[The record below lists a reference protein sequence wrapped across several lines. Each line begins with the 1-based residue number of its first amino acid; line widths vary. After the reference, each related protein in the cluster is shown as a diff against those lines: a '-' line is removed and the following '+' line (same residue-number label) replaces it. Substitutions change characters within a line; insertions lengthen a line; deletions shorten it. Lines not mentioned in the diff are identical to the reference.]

1 MSGEERLAHFPVAFF
16 SVVMGLSGLTL
27 VWQHAARLL
36 AAPAAIGAGL
46 AVVTVVTFVV
56 LAGFYALKMLRHPA
70 AVREELEHP
79 VRLSFFPAISISLIL
94 LGTLLLEL
102 VPPLAHGLWAIG
114 TLLHLSLTLY
124 VAGCWMHHERYEI
137 AHINPAWFIPAVGNI
152 LVPLAGIPLGYPA
165 VSWFFFSIGLLFWIV
180 LLTIVFYRMFFH
192 APLPARLLP
201 TLFIMIAPPAVGF
214 VAWTRLV
221 GQLDAMGLIL
231 VNIGLFLT
239 LLLATQARRFAA
251 LPFFLSFWAYSF
263 PLAAITIATFTY
275 HELTGAAGLLWLG
288 TGLLGVTTLV
298 IAWLT
303 VLTLKAAREGRIC
316 VPEA

>member
-16 SVVMGLSGLTL
+16 AVVMGLSGLTL
-27 VWQHAARLL
+27 VWQYAARLL

-94 LGTLLLEL
+94 IGTLLLEL

-165 VSWFFFSIGLLFWIV
+165 ISWFFFSVGLLFWIV

-239 LLLATQARRFAA
+239 LLLATQARRFAT

-275 HELTGAAGLLWLG
+275 HELTGSQALLWLG

-298 IAWLT
+298 IAWLIA
-303 VLTLKAAREGRIC
+303 LTLQAAREGRIC